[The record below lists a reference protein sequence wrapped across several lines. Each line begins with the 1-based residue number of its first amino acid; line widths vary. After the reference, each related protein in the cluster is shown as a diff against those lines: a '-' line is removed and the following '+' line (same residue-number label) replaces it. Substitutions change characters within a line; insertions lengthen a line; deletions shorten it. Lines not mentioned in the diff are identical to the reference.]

1 MLLLGLLV
9 CLHLVNPIPLTPDSR
24 IANSCRCN
32 GEVNSKGEGECTS
45 SYKGRLFCYTDP
57 GVCLDAVKSTTSE
70 RWWSY
75 QACEGKARTKCECN
89 GVVNSEGGGECSST
103 YKGRPFCYIHPGV
116 CEDAV
121 KSTSSEQWWSYQA
134 CDNKVAVNCSC
145 NGQVNS
151 KREGECLTTY
161 RGRPFCYVD
170 PGVCSDEVESTT
182 SEGWWSYQ
190 ACNNNSLDTTT
201 TTTTSRQVL
210 SINFPGEPKP
220 ESRACKCNGGLN
232 SRGEGECSSNYRGR
246 PFCYVTQGLC
256 QDEVASTSDG
266 WWWSFRACQQEE
278 NLPKNAL
285 QLPVIIFSPE
295 QAPENEVS
303 AKTNPREPI
312 TAGFLPET
320 YCPDQ
325 CGQHGCTSSQM
336 CAPPTCIFEGKTYF
350 AGDTFLTNINDGCS
364 NECECKAIFVST
376 NPLKV
381 GGAVDCKRR
390 SCTGCVHLGKRYSV
404 GAFNDRCRDCFCA
417 RSGRVTC
424 ASPGNPGITP
434 RNNPDPCTERS
445 QNPPVSSVDLGVNSR
460 ITFEKET
467 GENLRAPSKAITVAK
482 QSAHATEIPDVGPNH
497 EQEERMRCPEKQPAF
512 GSSCSLP
519 ESLECGFGEECCC
532 GKCSPALVLFCLE
545 GTWQG
550 FNTDF
555 CFRSGEESC

>member
-1 MLLLGLLV
+1 M
-9 CLHLVNPIPLTPDSR
+9 TR
-24 IANSCRCN
+24 
-32 GEVNSKGEGECTS
+32 
-45 SYKGRLFCYTDP
+45 
-57 GVCLDAVKSTTSE
+57 
-70 RWWSY
+70 
-75 QACEGKARTKCECN
+75 
-89 GVVNSEGGGECSST
+89 
-103 YKGRPFCYIHPGV
+103 
-116 CEDAV
+116 
-121 KSTSSEQWWSYQA
+121 
-134 CDNKVAVNCSC
+134 
-145 NGQVNS
+145 
-151 KREGECLTTY
+151 
-161 RGRPFCYVD
+161 
-170 PGVCSDEVESTT
+170 
-182 SEGWWSYQ
+182 
-190 ACNNNSLDTTT
+190 TTT
-201 TTTTSRQVL
+201 TTRSGQVF

-266 WWWSFRACQQEE
+266 WWWSFQACQREE
-278 NLPKNAL
+278 NLPKKAL
-285 QLPVIIFSPE
+285 QPPAIIFSPE

-460 ITFEKET
+460 ITFEKE
-467 GENLRAPSKAITVAK
+467 L
-482 QSAHATEIPDVGPNH
+482 
-497 EQEERMRCPEKQPAF
+497 ER
-512 GSSCSLP
+512 
-519 ESLECGFGEECCC
+519 
-532 GKCSPALVLFCLE
+532 
-545 GTWQG
+545 T
-550 FNTDF
+550 
-555 CFRSGEESC
+555 